1 MAPQRRHNIGWLR
14 KNPNAG
20 KPVAGQDFNE
30 SDYKGTAF
38 IDGKEWWVSGY
49 RTETPAG
56 EPNVL
61 TTYFSEKKTRPQ
73 QHHKPQRTT
82 HTEDSDQATI
92 PW

>member
-38 IDGKEWWVSGY
+38 IDGKEWWTNSY
-49 RTETPAG
+49 IKETPPG
-56 EPNVL
+56 EPDVL
-61 TTYFSEKKTRPQ
+61 TTYYSEKKPMPPKHHGPQ
-73 QHHKPQRTT
+73 HTT